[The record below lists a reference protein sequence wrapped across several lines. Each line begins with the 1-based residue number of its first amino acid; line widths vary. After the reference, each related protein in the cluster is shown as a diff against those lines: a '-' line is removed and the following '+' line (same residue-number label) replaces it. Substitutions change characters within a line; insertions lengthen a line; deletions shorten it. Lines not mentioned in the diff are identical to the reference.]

1 MKCKQDYGLVG
12 NYENETIQCLDLN
25 ELKSGYFKLENE
37 TYYKCI
43 ANCEICSNAST
54 CQKMY

>member
-25 ELKSGYFKLENE
+25 ELKSGRYVKVSNYFLYNLVSCKNIFL
-37 TYYKCI
+37 YF
-43 ANCEICSNAST
+43 
-54 CQKMY
+54 